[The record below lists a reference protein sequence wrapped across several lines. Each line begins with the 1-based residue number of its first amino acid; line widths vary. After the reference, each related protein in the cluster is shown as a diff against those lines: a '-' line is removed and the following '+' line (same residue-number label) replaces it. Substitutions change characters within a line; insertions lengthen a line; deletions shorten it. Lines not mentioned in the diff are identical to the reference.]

1 MRRHGCRRPSCRAL
15 SDHVAYTSRL
25 AIGKFG
31 CERERLDGLHL
42 SLIADTVLPMSSFKT
57 CATVTQSVVRLL
69 HTRHTVRPPDS
80 RDPAHSRTYRTYTPR
95 TETHKPQPHKD
106 QGKSRTQYTPGYS
119 TQLYALFTR
128 LYFTRYETF
137 SRTSRAPLA
146 LPLRFISHVGS

>member
-42 SLIADTVLPMSSFKT
+42 SLLADTVLPMSSFKT

-106 QGKSRTQYTPGYS
+106 QGKSRTRNILRVTVRN
-119 TQLYALFTR
+119 FTR
-128 LYFTRYETF
+128 YLHGYNFTRYETF
-137 SRTSRAPLA
+137 SRTSRAPL
-146 LPLRFISHVGS
+146 PLRFISQAS